1 MEGNMSRPLGVT
13 IISILLGINGVLLIL
28 LGLTAVLAGGVTGAG
43 FIFFVGWIPLIFGI
57 LSLILAWG
65 LWNLRPW
72 AFWTAVILEAL
83 SIINDVFGLTNNG
96 SRHTGD
102 LIISLIILLYLLLDR
117 NVRAAFRT

>member
-13 IISILLGINGVLLIL
+13 IISILLGINGVLLIIV
-28 LGLTAVLAGGVTGAG
+28 GLTAVLAGGVTGAG
-43 FIFFVGWIPLIFGI
+43 FVFFVGWIPLIFGI

-72 AFWTAVILEAL
+72 AFWTAVVLEAL
-83 SIINDVFGLTNNG
+83 SILNDVLGFTNNG
-96 SRHTGD
+96 SRHIGD

>member
-13 IISILLGINGVLLIL
+13 IISILLGINGVLLIIV
-28 LGLTAVLAGGVTGAG
+28 GLTAVLAGGVTGAG

-83 SIINDVFGLTNNG
+83 SVINDVFGLTNNG
-96 SRHTGD
+96 SRHIGD